1 MRCNPWR
8 WLWGLIP
15 LALLLLVAVT
25 GERAGIES
33 GLQRRAADALARSGL
48 DWASPVLSGRDIVL
62 TGRASAESE
71 RRSAVDIVNGQRG
84 VRFVED
90 RIDLIALAT
99 TYVWSAT
106 LRGNRLRISGNVP
119 SEAMR
124 KAVIGTA
131 KATFPGRELDD
142 EMQLARGAPDQDQWL
157 GGVSFAL
164 KQLARLKP
172 GGRVRLTGTALT
184 VEGEA
189 ADGAAYQSVTAA
201 IAEGLPQGI
210 SIGAD
215 KVAPPKVRPYTWS
228 AERRE
233 RQLELAGY
241 APGERQRDEIFELAK
256 KTFPSSAVIDR
267 MSIAAGEPRGW
278 REAVVAALTGLAE
291 LEEGRVELADTEL
304 GIAGLAEDQPAATA
318 IGKAVRSAL
327 PAPFKLASEQMR
339 LKQPAVKPD
348 AEAEAKRQSEAEAQR
363 LAALER
369 QRAAEEEMR
378 RNEAAEQEARRKAAE
393 AEARAKAAAA
403 AEEEARRKVAADED
417 ARKREL
423 ARCRDEVSGAFP
435 PGGVTFARARADL
448 DRQSHAVLDR
458 LAAAARKCPE
468 IRFEVAG
475 HADAEGT
482 PARKQRLSE
491 RRARVVIDYLA
502 GAGIEA
508 SRMMA
513 VGYADAQPLASND
526 TVENRARNRRI
537 ELKVQ

>member
-1 MRCNPWR
+1 
-8 WLWGLIP
+8 

-25 GERAGIES
+25 GERAAIES
-33 GLQRRAADALARSGL
+33 GLQRRAADALARSGH

-71 RRSAVDIVNGQRG
+71 RRNAVDIVSSQRG
-84 VRFVED
+84 VRLVED

-131 KATFPGRELDD
+131 KANFPGREVDD

-157 GGVSFAL
+157 GGVSFAM

-201 IAEGLPQGI
+201 LAEGLPQGI

-215 KVAPPKVRPYTWS
+215 KVAPPKIRPYTWS

-233 RQLELAGY
+233 RQLELAGH

-256 KTFPSSAVIDR
+256 QAFPSSAVIDR

-278 REAVVAALTGLAE
+278 REAVVAALASLAE
-291 LEEGRVELADTEL
+291 LEEGRVELTDTEL

-318 IGKAVRSAL
+318 IGKALRSAL
-327 PAPFKLASEQMR
+327 PTPFKVASEQLR

-348 AEAEAKRQSEAEAQR
+348 AEAKRQADSEAEAQR

-369 QRAAEEEMR
+369 QRAAEEETR
-378 RNEAAEQEARRKAAE
+378 RKEVAEEETRRREAAGEEARRKAAE
-393 AEARAKAAAA
+393 TEARAKAAAA
-403 AEEEARRKVAADED
+403 AEEEARRKAAADEE
-417 ARKREL
+417 ARKQEL
-423 ARCRDEVSGAFP
+423 ARCREEVSSALA
-435 PGGVTFARARADL
+435 PGSVTFARARADL
-448 DRQSHAVLDR
+448 DRQSHAALDR

-468 IRFEVAG
+468 IRFEIAG

-482 PARKQRLSE
+482 SARKQRLSE
-491 RRARVVIDYLA
+491 RRARAVIDYLA

-508 SRMMA
+508 SRMTA
-513 VGYADAQPLASND
+513 VGFADMRPLASND
-526 TVENRARNRRI
+526 TLENRARNRRI
-537 ELKVQ
+537 ELRVQ